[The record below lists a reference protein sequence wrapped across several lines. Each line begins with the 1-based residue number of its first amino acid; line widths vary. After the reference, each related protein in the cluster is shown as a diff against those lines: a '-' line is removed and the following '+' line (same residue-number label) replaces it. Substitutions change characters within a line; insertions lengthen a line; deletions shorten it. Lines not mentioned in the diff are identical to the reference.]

1 MKYGLWKLW
10 LKSWNVNH
18 KSLNRTLTDTGR
30 LIYETEIDSV
40 YEDFY
45 EDKSLLDFSNYCRD
59 SWFYDP
65 INKKVIAKMKVR
77 LEERLSM
84 SLLD

>member
-1 MKYGLWKLW
+1 M
-10 LKSWNVNH
+10 NH

-59 SWFYDP
+59 S
-65 INKKVIAKMKVR
+65 
-77 LEERLSM
+77 
-84 SLLD
+84 